1 MIFKTDLG
9 DEIHRYQKSLVV
21 LFKGKRKVLST
32 SPINGGYNEDLKAVF
47 NNDCNPGAGIA
58 CELKAP
64 TYEEHMELIA
74 EELGLNSNSA
84 AGIGTA
90 ASMDNVSIQVEN
102 HEGLSV
108 TAVVTGGVEVNGG
121 RVGDPASYDERKE
134 LAEVKKARGTIN
146 IILEINVDLTPAAL
160 TRALVTC
167 TEAKTAALQELMA
180 PSRYSTGLATGSGTD
195 GTILICNGD
204 SPYLLTNTGKHSKLG
219 ELIGRSV
226 KSAVKE
232 ALHKQSGLNP
242 KDQRSVLKR
251 FDRYGLTEE
260 SLWRRYCHLAGS
272 QPLQKPDFI
281 HNLHVLEREAKLVAY
296 ASLYIHLLDQ
306 YDWQLLNQ
314 WEIEETAAVILENV
328 QKLLNVKAPE
338 EITIS
343 GDDHLI
349 GRLTGYFEEVMV
361 RAAGKLEEKPPHNIP
376 GGDGDV

>member
-9 DEIHRYQKSLVV
+9 DEIHRYKKSIVV
-21 LFKGKRKVLST
+21 LFKGKRRVLST
-32 SPINGGYNEDLKAVF
+32 SPINGGYNEDLKAIF
-47 NNDCNPGAGIA
+47 NNDCNPGAGMA

-74 EELGLNSNSA
+74 DELGLNSDTT

-90 ASMDNVSIQVEN
+90 ASMDNVSIKVESYN
-102 HEGLSV
+102 GLSV

-121 RVGDPASYDERKE
+121 RAGDPSSYDERKE
-134 LAEVKKARGTIN
+134 LAESKKTQGTIN

-204 SPYLLTNTGKHSKLG
+204 SPFLLTNAGKHSKLG

-226 KSAVKE
+226 KNAVKE
-232 ALHKQSGLNP
+232 ALFKQSGLDP
-242 KDQRSVLKR
+242 EDQRSVLKR

-260 SLWRRYCHLAGS
+260 SLWQRYCRLAG
-272 QPLQKPDFI
+272 PQKIEKPEFI
-281 HNLHVLEREAKLVAY
+281 HNLHVLEKEVMLVAY
-296 ASLYIHLLDQ
+296 TSLYIHLLDQ
-306 YDWQLLNQ
+306 YDWRLLNQ
-314 WEIEETAAVILENV
+314 GEVKETVAVILGNV
-328 QKLLNVKAPE
+328 QKLLNVKAPADNTFTE
-338 EITIS
+338 
-343 GDDHLI
+343 DDHFI
-349 GRLTGYFEEVMV
+349 RWLTGLFEEVLA
-361 RAAGKLEEKPPHNIP
+361 RAAGKLEENSAGSIS
-376 GGDGDV
+376 GGDDHV